1 MKREKIAVLRE
12 GLLALTGNVNAAI
25 ILNQFIYWAECK
37 AEADKMYA
45 KELAAF
51 EREGGETAF
60 KPSYGWI
67 YKSSAELS
75 DETMLGL
82 SPSNIRRFI
91 KQLIEKGFIVE
102 RRNPQFKWDRTLQ
115 YNVNLKLIQAELRKL
130 GYALAGYTLDESE
143 DECEQKNES
152 DDLETPFSKIENQ
165 NSDLENQNVL
175 FEKAIPKIT
184 TEITTESSNKER
196 ENIIAIQK
204 QGSLSRMTSFGMP
217 KSPKDIERQE
227 EFFSRF
233 WESYPRKSNK
243 YKARMA
249 WEGVPIDLNV
259 YGDIL
264 RAVEAYRMSKQWQDK
279 MYVPYPETFLN
290 DRRWED
296 ELPAETPT
304 ASRKTGVAAAAAAVK
319 ARLRGVNN
327 G

>member
-51 EREGGETAF
+51 EREGGETDF

-115 YNVNLKLIQAELRKL
+115 YNVNLKFIQVELRKL

-143 DECEQKNES
+143 QKNES
-152 DDLETPFSKIENQ
+152 NDLETPFSKIENQ
-165 NSDLENQNVL
+165 NSDLENQNAH

-184 TEITTESSNKER
+184 TEITTKSSNKER

-204 QGSLSRMTSFGMP
+204 QSSLSRMTNFAMP
-217 KSPKDIERQE
+217 KSQEDIERQE

-249 WEGVPIDLNV
+249 WEGIPIDLNV

-264 RAVEAYRMSKQWQDK
+264 RAVEAYSKSKQWQDK

-296 ELPAETPT
+296 ELPTADKKQESVSDVVAEMM
-304 ASRKTGVAAAAAAVK
+304 ARFGVE
-319 ARLRGVNN
+319 
-327 G
+327 

>member
-51 EREGGETAF
+51 EREGGETDF

-115 YNVNLKLIQAELRKL
+115 YNVNLKFIQVELRKL

-143 DECEQKNES
+143 QKNES
-152 DDLETPFSKIENQ
+152 NDLETPFSKIENQ
-165 NSDLENQNVL
+165 NSDLENQNAH

-184 TEITTESSNKER
+184 TEITTKSSNKER

-204 QGSLSRMTSFGMP
+204 QSSLSRMTNFAMP
-217 KSPKDIERQE
+217 KSQKDIERQE

-249 WEGVPIDLNV
+249 WEGIPIDLNV

-264 RAVEAYRMSKQWQDK
+264 RAVEAYSKSKQWQDK

-296 ELPAETPT
+296 ELPTADKKQESVSDVVAEMM
-304 ASRKTGVAAAAAAVK
+304 ARFGVE
-319 ARLRGVNN
+319 
-327 G
+327 

>member
-51 EREGGETAF
+51 EREGGETDF

-115 YNVNLKLIQAELRKL
+115 YNVNLKFIQVELRKL

-143 DECEQKNES
+143 QKNES
-152 DDLETPFSKIENQ
+152 NDLETPFSKIENQ

-184 TEITTESSNKER
+184 TEITTKSSNKER

-204 QGSLSRMTSFGMP
+204 QDSLSNVVINNGVP
-217 KSPKDIERQE
+217 KSQEDMERQE
-227 EFFSRF
+227 HYFKLF
-233 WESYPRKSNK
+233 WEAYPRKANQ
-243 YKARMA
+243 YKARIA
-249 WEGVPIDLNV
+249 WEVVPIDISV
-259 YGDIL
+259 YGNIL
-264 RAVEAYRMSKQWQDK
+264 RAVEAYSKSEQWKDK
-279 MYVPYPETFLN
+279 LYVPYPEKFLN
-290 DRRWED
+290 ERRWED
-296 ELPAETPT
+296 ELPTETPT

>member
-51 EREGGETAF
+51 EREGGETDF

-75 DETMLGL
+75 EETMLGL
-82 SPSNIRRFI
+82 SPSNIRKFI

-115 YNVNLKLIQAELRKL
+115 YNVNLKFIQVELRKL

-143 DECEQKNES
+143 QKNES
-152 DDLETPFSKIENQ
+152 NDLEIPFSKIENQ
-165 NSDLENQNVL
+165 NSDLENQNVH

-184 TEITTESSNKER
+184 TEITTKSSNKER

-204 QGSLSRMTSFGMP
+204 QSSLSRMTNFAMP
-217 KSPKDIERQE
+217 KSQEDIERQE

-233 WESYPRKSNK
+233 WEIYPRKSNK

-249 WEGVPIDLNV
+249 WEGIPIDLNV

-264 RAVEAYRMSKQWQDK
+264 RAVEAYSKSKQWQDK

-296 ELPAETPT
+296 ELPTADKKQESVSDVVAEMM
-304 ASRKTGVAAAAAAVK
+304 ARFGVE
-319 ARLRGVNN
+319 
-327 G
+327 

>member
-51 EREGGETAF
+51 EREGGETDF

-115 YNVNLKLIQAELRKL
+115 YNVNLKFIQVELRKL

-143 DECEQKNES
+143 QKNES
-152 DDLETPFSKIENQ
+152 NDLETPFSKIENQ
-165 NSDLENQNVL
+165 NSDLENQNAH

-184 TEITTESSNKER
+184 TEITTKSSNKER

-204 QGSLSRMTSFGMP
+204 QSSLSRMTNFAMP
-217 KSPKDIERQE
+217 KSQEDIERQE

-249 WEGVPIDLNV
+249 WEGIPIDLNV

-264 RAVEAYRMSKQWQDK
+264 RAVEAYSKSKQWQDK

-290 DRRWED
+290 DRRWGD
-296 ELPAETPT
+296 ELPTADKKQESVSDVVAEMM
-304 ASRKTGVAAAAAAVK
+304 ARFGVE
-319 ARLRGVNN
+319 
-327 G
+327 

>member
-51 EREGGETAF
+51 EREGGETDF

-115 YNVNLKLIQAELRKL
+115 YNVNLKFIQVELRKL

-143 DECEQKNES
+143 QKNES
-152 DDLETPFSKIENQ
+152 NDLETPFSKIENQ
-165 NSDLENQNVL
+165 NSDLENQNAH

-184 TEITTESSNKER
+184 TEITTKSSNKER

-204 QGSLSRMTSFGMP
+204 QSSLSRMTNFAMP
-217 KSPKDIERQE
+217 KSQEDIERQE

-249 WEGVPIDLNV
+249 WEGIPIDLNV

-264 RAVEAYRMSKQWQDK
+264 RVVEAYSKSKQWQDK

-296 ELPAETPT
+296 ELPTADKKQESVSDVVAEMM
-304 ASRKTGVAAAAAAVK
+304 ARFGVE
-319 ARLRGVNN
+319 
-327 G
+327 